1 MEMTTK
7 KRFCDMTER
16 EQNRVLKCEIVSQV
30 KKMLGMCEGDGRVW
44 AGSVTDLLELLKV
57 GYVSGELQRADGMT
71 MSFTEIVSQVFG
83 VMRLKPLSNPYAR
96 VQRAERRK
104 GVRCLTIQDRLRN
117 VLLRAEADYDT
128 ELFWRTCYVG
138 A

>member
-30 KKMLGMCEGDGRVW
+30 KKMLSMCEGDGRMW

-83 VMRLKPLSNPYAR
+83 VMRLKPLSNP
-96 VQRAERRK
+96 
-104 GVRCLTIQDRLRN
+104 
-117 VLLRAEADYDT
+117 
-128 ELFWRTCYVG
+128 
-138 A
+138 

>member
-1 MEMTTK
+1 
-7 KRFCDMTER
+7 MTER

-30 KKMLGMCEGDGRVW
+30 KKMLGMCEGDGRMW

-71 MSFTEIVSQVFG
+71 MSFTEIVRQVVG

-117 VLLRAEADYDT
+117 VLLRADADYDT
-128 ELFWRTCYVG
+128 ELFWRTCYVW

>member
-30 KKMLGMCEGDGRVW
+30 KKMLSMCEGDGRMW

-57 GYVSGELQRADGMT
+57 GYVSGEL
-71 MSFTEIVSQVFG
+71 
-83 VMRLKPLSNPYAR
+83 
-96 VQRAERRK
+96 QRAERRK

-138 A
+138 V

>member
-1 MEMTTK
+1 MEMTSK

-30 KKMLGMCEGDGRVW
+30 KKMLCMCEGDGRVW

-71 MSFTEIVSQVFG
+71 MSFTEIVRQVFG
-83 VMRLKPLSNPYAR
+83 VMRLKPLSNPDAR

-138 A
+138 V